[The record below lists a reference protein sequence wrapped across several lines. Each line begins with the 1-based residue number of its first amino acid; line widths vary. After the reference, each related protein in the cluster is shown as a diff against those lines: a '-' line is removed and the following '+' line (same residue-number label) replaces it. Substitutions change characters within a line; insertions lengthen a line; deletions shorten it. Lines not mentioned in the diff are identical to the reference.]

1 MGSVID
7 VAPTQLPF
15 MSVQKTVLPPA
26 VDRREAASVIATKR
40 GIIRL
45 IDQERT
51 ADHCDGNYESW
62 LMSPACPI

>member
-1 MGSVID
+1 
-7 VAPTQLPF
+7 
-15 MSVQKTVLPPA
+15 MSVQETVLPPA
-26 VDRREAASVIATKR
+26 VYRREAASAIATKR

-62 LMSPACPI
+62 LMAPACPI

>member
-1 MGSVID
+1 MEPVVD
-7 VAPTQLPF
+7 VAPTLLPF

-26 VDRREAASVIATKR
+26 VDRRKAVSAIATKR
-40 GIIRL
+40 GITRL

-62 LMSPACPI
+62 LMAPACPI